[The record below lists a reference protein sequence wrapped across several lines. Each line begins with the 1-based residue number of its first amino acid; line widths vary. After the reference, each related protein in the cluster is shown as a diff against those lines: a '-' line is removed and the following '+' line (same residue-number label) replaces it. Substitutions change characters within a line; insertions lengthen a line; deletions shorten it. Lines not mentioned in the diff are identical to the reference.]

1 MCIGP
6 FKPKKPAL
14 PPAPETPPKPEAT
27 AKAPTIGSKR
37 KGITKP
43 DRTASSTSKIGT
55 SVSTSS
61 PRRGLFASRRGTA
74 SLRIP
79 LASDGNLNY

>member
-1 MCIGP
+1 MCL
-6 FKPKKPAL
+6 FKAPK
-14 PPAPETPPKPEAT
+14 PPKMPETPETPPKPEPT

-37 KGITKP
+37 KITKP
-43 DRTASSTSKIGT
+43 DRTARSSSEVGT

-61 PRRGLFASRRGTA
+61 PRRGLFARRRGTA

-79 LASDGNLNY
+79 LSSSGNLNY